1 VTTFNINFPGVAL
14 RNNVATPVTV
24 AALLNTSA
32 VPAHIKT
39 VEYPVTETTVTGV
52 AGTRWILDMAKITAA
67 APFGS
72 VTQLDAS
79 PVQAPLGLFVFRNTE
94 MQGGTAQLYRRVLL
108 APDKIVVS
116 IASFITAFG
125 GIPGGLWLYKHTDT
139 STQPITLA
147 QNEALVFRSTSVNA
161 TTDSELVIDLNL
173 EVEGPVYGGG
183 GYTPWPQLAPLVS
196 Q

>member
-1 VTTFNINFPGVAL
+1 
-14 RNNVATPVTV
+14 
-24 AALLNTSA
+24 
-32 VPAHIKT
+32 
-39 VEYPVTETTVTGV
+39 
-52 AGTRWILDMAKITAA
+52 
-67 APFGS
+67 
-72 VTQLDAS
+72 
-79 PVQAPLGLFVFRNTE
+79 VFRNTE